1 MKKVLPLSR
10 FKEAWEI
17 AKNGKYLKIILKIN

>member
-1 MKKVLPLSR
+1 MEKVLPLSR

-17 AKNGKYLKIILKIN
+17 TKSGKHLKIILKIE